1 MRQEAAAHREFKLRV
16 LQRECQ
22 CTWTKK
28 SGTRCQGVPGLEGRE
43 EERGKREQGRGKG
56 EGWAR
61 GAPHRED
68 RRRRY
73 SSVPVI
79 QKLTVSAFMPIHWRA
94 AAEVDMPSTLTQ

>member
-1 MRQEAAAHREFKLRV
+1 MQVDEIVWHPMSRSAR
-16 LQRECQ
+16 
-22 CTWTKK
+22 T
-28 SGTRCQGVPGLEGRE
+28 GGQG
-43 EERGKREQGRGKG
+43 RGKREGRRGKG

-61 GAPHRED
+61 GAARRED

-79 QKLTVSAFMPIHWRA
+79 QKLTVSAFMPIHCRA

>member
-1 MRQEAAAHREFKLRV
+1 MHVDEKVWHPV
-16 LQRECQ
+16 
-22 CTWTKK
+22 
-28 SGTRCQGVPGLEGRE
+28 SGSARTGGQG
-43 EERGKREQGRGKG
+43 RGKGKG

-61 GAPHRED
+61 GAARRED

-94 AAEVDMPSTLTQ
+94 AADVDMPSTLTQ